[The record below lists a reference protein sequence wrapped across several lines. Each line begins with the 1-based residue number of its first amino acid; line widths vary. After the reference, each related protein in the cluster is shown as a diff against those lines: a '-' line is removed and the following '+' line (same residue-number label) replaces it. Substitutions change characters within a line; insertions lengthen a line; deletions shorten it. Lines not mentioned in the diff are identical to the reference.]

1 MPLQIQPESR
11 IPLYAQIRDQMRA
24 LVYAGELRPGDRIPA
39 SRELADQLHIHR
51 TTVATAYAELESEGL
66 IEGFVGRGTYI
77 SRRSQPRE
85 FTPPPRTQGGPLRW
99 EALFADERA
108 GDGLARLM
116 PQVSDDTIAFI
127 SARPSE
133 GCFPIDDVRKC
144 ANQVLK
150 REGREILQLGATDG
164 YEPLR
169 QVLLPMLAAEGIG
182 AKESNLLITDGC
194 QQSLDLL
201 AKAFLR
207 PGDAVII
214 ENPTY
219 PGALSILSGARVR
232 CLPVTVET
240 SRFKTAHAG
249 LDISGVEAAL
259 EQNRVKLILVTPDF
273 QNPTG
278 TTLPA
283 EERQKLLD
291 IAARFQVPIVED
303 HIYARLRLRGT
314 AEPSLKAMDRQGI
327 VIQIDSFSKMAF
339 PGLRVGWC
347 IGPARVIERLRQL
360 KQISDLHTDQ
370 LSQATLA
377 EFAKSGLLEKHLKR
391 MIKLYSRRLDV
402 MEKSLERHF
411 PGGTEWTRPNGGM
424 SIWITLPPGLDAA
437 ELLIHAQEKG
447 VLFVP
452 GRYFF
457 VENPRPNTL
466 RLGFAGVEEKD
477 ITRGIV
483 TLGNVIDSELKK
495 KQRGARRDE
504 EDRSARPSRVALI

>member
-1 MPLQIQPESR
+1 MPLHLQPESD
-11 IPLYAQIRDQMRA
+11 IPLYAQLRDQMRA
-24 LVYAGELRPGDRIPA
+24 LVYSGELQPGDRIPA
-39 SRELADQLHIHR
+39 SRELADELQIHR

-77 SRRSQPRE
+77 SRRNGPRE
-85 FTPPPRTQGGPLRW
+85 FTPPPRAQGGPLRW

-108 GDGLARLM
+108 GDGLSRLM
-116 PQVSDDTIAFI
+116 PQVADDTIAFI
-127 SARPSE
+127 SAKPSE

-144 ANQVLK
+144 ANEVLR
-150 REGREILQLGATDG
+150 REGRDILQLGATDG

-169 QVLLPMLAAEGIG
+169 EVLLRMLAAEGIG
-182 AKESNLLITDGC
+182 AKESNLLVTDGC

-207 PGDAVII
+207 PGDAVIV

-232 CLPVTVET
+232 CLPVAVET
-240 SRFKTAHAG
+240 SPARQSYAG
-249 LDISGVEAAL
+249 LDIKGVEAAL
-259 EQNRVKLILVTPDF
+259 EQNRVKLILATPDF

-283 EERQKLLD
+283 EERKKLLD
-291 IAARFQVPIVED
+291 VAARFQVPIVED

-314 AEPSLKAMDRQGI
+314 AEPSLKAMDRHGI
-327 VIQIDSFSKMAF
+327 VIQIDSFSKIAF

-347 IGPARVIERLRQL
+347 VGPERVIERLRQL
-360 KQISDLHTDQ
+360 KQVSDLHTDQ

-377 EFAKSGLLEKHLKR
+377 EFAKTGMLEKHLKR
-391 MIKLYSRRLDV
+391 MIKLYSRRLGA
-402 MEKSLERHF
+402 MEKCLERHL
-411 PGGTEWTRPNGGM
+411 PAGIEWTRPEGGM
-424 SIWITLPPGLDAA
+424 SVWITLPPGLDAG
-437 ELLIHAQEKG
+437 ELLIHARERG

-457 VENPRPNTL
+457 VQNPLLNTL

-477 ITRGIV
+477 IARGIL
-483 TLGNVIDSELKK
+483 TLGQVIETEMKK
-495 KQRGARRDE
+495 KRRGAKRE
-504 EDRSARPSRVALI
+504 VEQHGEKPSRVALI